1 MPHRGTPIA
10 YSLVGPTRSGGIEV
24 TLVADD
30 AVGTAQAFEASQE
43 AKPGI
48 GARVVDYLSTV
59 PAQSMATIGRAVR
72 LGIDIIRC
80 GLVSLVRGKVPM
92 LEVLQQTWFLLTV
105 TAFPAVLIA
114 LPFGT
119 EISVQVGAIVN
130 QVGAKSLAGAASGIA
145 VIQQGAPMA
154 AGLLLGGA
162 GASAIA
168 ADLGARSIREEI
180 DAMRVM
186 GVDPVQRLVLPRFL
200 AILVVAPILCL
211 VIIASAVAAGYILA
225 VTVNGVVPGSFW
237 QSFGAFASSTDLLF
251 SIGKALV
258 FGMLVVVIAS
268 LRGLEAKGGPRG
280 VADGVNAAV
289 VLGFVAIF
297 VTNLLITQLQSM
309 FFPGQVG

>member
-1 MPHRGTPIA
+1 MT
-10 YSLVGPTRSGGIEV
+10 V
-24 TLVADD
+24 VADG
-30 AVGTAQAFEASQE
+30 AVVVDPAPEEPQDQKSS
-43 AKPGI
+43 I
-48 GARVVDYLSTV
+48 GGRVVDYLATV
-59 PAQSMATIGRAVR
+59 PAASMATIGRAVR
-72 LGIDIIRC
+72 LAIDIVKA
-80 GLVSLVRGKVPM
+80 GVLSLVRGKVPM

-200 AILVVAPILCL
+200 AILIVAPILCL
-211 VIIASAVAAGYILA
+211 VIIASAVAAGYSLA

-237 QSFGAFASSTDLLF
+237 QSFGAFASLTDLLF
-251 SIGKALV
+251 SIAKAIV